1 MIRHLL
7 GIVGAIALLLLFTF
21 LPFLPGR
28 YDSLAVPLSSMAQVG
43 ALLGLVFVPCGLLW
57 IVGDRSQRLAQR
69 RIIFPALAL
78 AASSLVWAGVF
89 LAALAQSGFA
99 LAFAVLIP
107 WFVVF
112 GRVLRWFRRRE
123 STPQIRSALPFY
135 LVIVPVVVVVLQF
148 ALLPRAVEFSRN
160 RAIHNSAPLIAAIEQ
175 HRVKNGRYPTSLHS
189 VAQDYHPGVMGVDK
203 YRYEPHGEAYNLFF
217 EQFSDKFGTQEFVVY
232 NPLDEQVMTVH
243 AADLLEMTPQQL
255 ALDRTRGYYAV
266 NNASQPHW
274 KSFWFD

>member
-1 MIRHLL
+1 
-7 GIVGAIALLLLFTF
+7 
-21 LPFLPGR
+21 
-28 YDSLAVPLSSMAQVG
+28 
-43 ALLGLVFVPCGLLW
+43 
-57 IVGDRSQRLAQR
+57 
-69 RIIFPALAL
+69 
-78 AASSLVWAGVF
+78 
-89 LAALAQSGFA
+89 
-99 LAFAVLIP
+99 
-107 WFVVF
+107 
-112 GRVLRWFRRRE
+112 
-123 STPQIRSALPFY
+123 
-135 LVIVPVVVVVLQF
+135 
-148 ALLPRAVEFSRN
+148 VEFSRN

-175 HRVKNGRYPTSLHS
+175 HRAKNGRYPTSLHS

-274 KSFWFD
+274 KYFWFD

>member
-21 LPFLPGR
+21 LPFFPGR
-28 YDSLAVPLSSMAQVG
+28 YDSLAIPLSMMAQVG
-43 ALLGLVFVPCGLLW
+43 TILGLLFVPCGLLW
-57 IVGDRSQRLAQR
+57 IVGDRSQRLSQR

-89 LAALAQSGFA
+89 VAALTHSGFA
-99 LAFAVLIP
+99 LGFAVMILWLI
-107 WFVVF
+107 VF

-135 LVIVPVVVVVLQF
+135 LAIVPVVVVVLQF
-148 ALLPRAVEFSRN
+148 ALLGRAVEFSRN
-160 RAIHNSAPLIAAIEQ
+160 RAIENSAPLIAAIEQ
-175 HRVKNGRYPTSLHS
+175 HRANNGRYPPSLHS
-189 VAQDYHPGVMGVDK
+189 VAQDYHPGVIGVDR

-243 AADLLEMTPQQL
+243 ASDLLEMTPQQL

-266 NNASQPHW
+266 NNAPQPHW
-274 KSFWFD
+274 KYFWFD